1 MKRLK
6 PADTVSLSLFWKREE
21 IGEAA
26 EDIAQAVNSSGAR
39 SMIPRDITENDIDF
53 SQLYRVY
60 SNSEIFKEKAEENS
74 EITGLLKES
83 HYIWQL
89 PLYID
94 GTSVQVDISRSA
106 DSGQWHSGAI
116 YVYENEYVNYEDNI
130 EASLQDA
137 GLDPKG
143 YAWEYVSGIPGIR
156 SPVAIVFDEE
166 KALYVIPAED
176 ASART
181 FNGDW
186 ETVSAENEV
195 PGEISGE
202 ESVPAG
208 DVFPVYH
215 FDNVSAASRHL
226 PLFTTLGIEPYKPGP
241 FPFLA
246 GLAVLALLLCA
257 VRTIRRRRI
266 S

>member
-1 MKRLK
+1 MCIRDRKYICTLIIRICSLAFCCPAAFAGKRDLIDS
-6 PADTVSLSLFWKREE
+6 AGEREE

-130 EASLQDA
+130 EASLQNA
-137 GLDPKG
+137 GLDPKE
-143 YAWEYVSGIPGIR
+143 YAWEYVSGLPGIR
-156 SPVAIVFDEE
+156 YPVAIVFDEQR
-166 KALYVIPAED
+166 ARFIIPAEN
-176 ASART
+176 SSSHT
-181 FNGDW
+181 FIGDW
-186 ETVSAENEV
+186 ETVSAGNTSSGKM
-195 PGEISGE
+195 PGE
-202 ESVPAG
+202 ESVPTG
-208 DVFPVYH
+208 DIFPVYH
-215 FDNVSAASRHL
+215 FNDVSAASRHC
-226 PLFTTLGIEPYKPGP
+226 
-241 FPFLA
+241 
-246 GLAVLALLLCA
+246 LLYTSRC
-257 VRTIRRRRI
+257 V
-266 S
+266 